1 MNKSLRDSGIEEIG
15 AINWG
20 THIGGLFESEE
31 DLYKVALPYIKAG
44 LNNNELCLWVYSQNS
59 SYEDIKNVIVNS
71 VMDVDSY
78 IEKGQLI
85 LISNKEWY
93 LKDNTFYEIRVN
105 TLWNKYINKAIEQG
119 FDGLRVV
126 ADTSCVDKKYYRSFA
141 NYEEKASDFINQSTF
156 IALCIYDAKKADPL
170 QIAEVIKN
178 HNFVIM
184 RNEDKLQVVKSVEL
198 MIKNKQ
204 LNDVLEYDKLKTEFF
219 SNISHEFKT
228 PLNVILSI
236 IQTLELK
243 NNKKCDAKDLKYL
256 KVMKQN
262 CLRLVRLV
270 NNVIDITK
278 IDANYF
284 NLRKQNCNIVSL
296 VEDISLSI
304 IDYAKNKGISLVFD
318 TDVEEKII
326 ACDPE
331 QIERIVLNLLSNAIK
346 FTRKGGHI
354 LVSLSDLNDKIQIS
368 VKDDGIGIPKDKQ
381 KSIFNRFEQV
391 DKSLTREYEGSGIGL
406 SIVKALVEKHNG
418 TITLNSE
425 LGKGS
430 EFIIELPCEVLEEKE
445 AEARGSKDLFINDYT
460 ENVNIEFSDIYV

>member
-1 MNKSLRDSGIEEIG
+1 MNKNLRDSGIEEIG
-15 AINWG
+15 EINCG
-20 THIGGLFESEE
+20 THIGGLFESKE
-31 DLYKVALPYIKAG
+31 DLYKVVLPYIKAG
-44 LNNNELCLWVYSQNS
+44 LNNNELCLWAYSQYS
-59 SYEDIKNVIVNS
+59 SYEEIKNVLSS
-71 VMDVDSY
+71 VVKDVDKY
-78 IEKGQLI
+78 IEKGQLM

-93 LKDNTFYEIRVN
+93 LKDDTFYELRVN
-105 TLWNKYINKAIEQG
+105 RLWNKYMDKAAEQG
-119 FDGLRVV
+119 LDGLRAV
-126 ADTSCVDKKYYRSFA
+126 ADTSCMDKKYYRSFA
-141 NYEEKASDFINQSTF
+141 HYEENANEFIHQSPF
-156 IALCIYDAKKADPL
+156 LALCLYDAKKTDPL

-178 HNFVIM
+178 HNYVFM
-184 RNEDKLQVVKSVEL
+184 RNEGKLQVIKSVEL
-198 MIKNKQ
+198 MIKDKQ
-204 LNDVLEYDKLKTEFF
+204 LNDAIEYDKIKTEFF

-243 NNKKCDAKDLKYL
+243 NDTKGDIKDLEYL
-256 KVMKQN
+256 KVMKKN

-270 NNVIDITK
+270 NNVIDIAK
-278 IDANYF
+278 LDANYF
-284 NLRKQNCNIVSL
+284 NLRKQNCDIVSL
-296 VEDISLSI
+296 VEDITLSI

-318 TDVEEKII
+318 TDIEEKII

-445 AEARGSKDLFINDYT
+445 AEANASKNLFINDYA
-460 ENVNIEFSDIYV
+460 ENINIEFSDIYA